1 VCVCIVVVVYA
12 ILIKW
17 MVMLVYAG
25 VYDDVA
31 EVSI

>member
-1 VCVCIVVVVYA
+1 VCIVVVVYV
-12 ILIKW
+12 LLLKW
-17 MVMLVYAG
+17 MAMLVHAC

>member
-12 ILIKW
+12 VVMKEIS
-17 MVMLVYAG
+17 MLVYACL
-25 VYDDVA
+25 YNDVA

>member
-1 VCVCIVVVVYA
+1 VCIVVVVYA
-12 ILIKW
+12 ILMKE
-17 MVMLVYAG
+17 MAMLVYAG